1 MLNYSLC
8 ERLTCPVSTLGGE
21 GQVNSDTICSIRL
34 HRLKGS
40 APVTTLTLDV
50 SLTSGVP
57 RPPALLS
64 NWLQIQGFPLPP
76 QVWNSS
82 RKTYRTQLSTT
93 FITEVLLKRASC
105 GKKTQLSCLGGV
117 RICHPSGIQT
127 CSSTRNPYWALMSS
141 VLIRVSLLGT
151 LYWYQCYWLH
161 LIWPK
166 VATL

>member
-8 ERLTCPVSTLGGE
+8 DILFVLFLPQWGE

-40 APVTTLTLDV
+40 VHLTILTLDF

-64 NWLQIQGFPLPP
+64 NWLQIPGFPQPP

-82 RKTYRTQLSTT
+82 RKNHRTQLSATL
-93 FITEVLLKRASC
+93 ITEVLLKRRYI
-105 GKKTQLSCLGGV
+105 GHVVG
-117 RICHPSGIQT
+117 RRHICPVLVESGYVTLLAYKRVPQPE
-127 CSSTRNPYWALMSS
+127 SSTELWCPLFWSGFHYHYIDISAPDC
-141 VLIRVSLLGT
+141 T
-151 LYWYQCYWLH
+151 
-161 LIWPK
+161 
-166 VATL
+166 